1 MNNKTIHCRSSLRT
15 FHGELVAEQ
24 DFIVPDIKP
33 DIQKVLKL
41 TAVPVLYQTD
51 AGQGRLN
58 ISGDLLL
65 YLCYLPEEGTTARAM
80 ELRLPFS
87 DVFDIGA
94 CDSCLSEVSVLRT
107 SCNLINGRKINV
119 RVNLGVRCTLQSAKE
134 VTLLCP
140 EEEADLRM
148 LKKSFSYC
156 ETVAVSDR
164 LVEFIEQLELPAH
177 SAPIRELLSVEPTII
192 LQEYQAINE
201 RIAVTGVVRIET
213 LYLPD
218 SDPCSIAR
226 MEHELPFTEVLHA
239 DDLKEGAYCHLSV
252 LPCRFEV
259 GLVEDSDGDAC
270 MVSLRFSFR
279 LVADACNHEECETV
293 ADAFGLTQPVTLK
306 TEPCH
311 AVCNCKKEV
320 LTHTHRQALNVGG
333 VLSVCSMQV
342 TPRMT
347 DCMVDGGVITHSG
360 ELMVNA
366 LLLCEPDG
374 IAESFCTTLPFT
386 VTQEVACSCTKEH
399 INVTPTCEHV
409 SYTLQADGGVE
420 LRATIKLAVTMVCC
434 VEQELVTELIPCEAE
449 GPKECRMVV
458 YFTREGDSLWS
469 IAKRYGSC
477 PKKIAALN
485 HLTEEGNLAPNCALL
500 IP

>member
-1 MNNKTIHCRSSLRT
+1 MDNKTIHCRSALRT
-15 FHGELVAEQ
+15 FHGEILAEQ

-41 TAVPVLYQTD
+41 TATPVLHQAD

-65 YLCYLPEEGTTARAM
+65 YLCYLPEEGATARAM

-87 DVFDIGA
+87 DVFDIGG
-94 CDSCLSEVSVLRT
+94 CDVCLPEVSVLRT
-107 SCNLINGRKINV
+107 ACNLLNGRKVNV
-119 RVNLGVRCTLQSAKE
+119 RVTLSVHCTLQSHQK
-134 VTLLCP
+134 VQLLYP
-140 EEEADLRM
+140 EEEENLRI
-148 LKKSFSYC
+148 LTKPFSYC
-156 ETVAVSDR
+156 ETVSVADR
-164 LVEFIEQLELPAH
+164 TVEFLEQLELPAH
-177 SAPIRELLSVEPTII
+177 SAPIRELLSVEPTVV

-201 RIAVTGVVRIET
+201 RIAVTGVVRVET

-218 SDPCSIAR
+218 SDPCNIAR

-259 GLVEDSDGDAC
+259 GLLEDSDGDAC
-270 MVSLRFSFR
+270 LISFRFSFR
-279 LVADACNHEECETV
+279 LVADACNQEECETV
-293 ADAFGLTQPVTLK
+293 ADAFGLNTPVALQTD
-306 TEPCH
+306 TH
-311 AVCNCKKEV
+311 HTVCTCQQEV
-320 LTHTHRQALNVGG
+320 LSQSVRQILPVRG
-333 VLSVCSMQV
+333 VLEVCSLTA

-347 DCMVDGGVITHSG
+347 DCTTEQGMITHSG
-360 ELMVNA
+360 ELSVSA

-374 IAESFCTTLPFT
+374 VAEPFYAT
-386 VTQEVACSCTKEH
+386 VPFSITQESCASSKEQ
-399 INVTPTCEHV
+399 VTATPLCEHAG
-409 SYTLQADGGVE
+409 YTLQPDGGLE
-420 LRATIKLAVTMVCC
+420 LRATLKLMVSTVCC
-434 VEQELVTELIPCEAE
+434 EEHTLVTELLPCEETA
-449 GPKECRMVV
+449 PKESRMVI
-458 YFTREGDSLWS
+458 YFTREGDCLWD

-485 HLTEEGNLAPNCALL
+485 HLTEDGNIAPHVALL